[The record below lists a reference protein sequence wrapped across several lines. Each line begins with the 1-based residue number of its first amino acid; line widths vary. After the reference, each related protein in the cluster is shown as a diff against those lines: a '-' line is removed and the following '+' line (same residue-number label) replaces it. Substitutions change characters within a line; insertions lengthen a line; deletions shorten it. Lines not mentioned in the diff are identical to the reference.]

1 MALLHPPAA
10 HNEKWLCH
18 AFSSVEAL
26 EGYMTEHFLSAE
38 PTHSR
43 WNRALPP
50 RLTIAPGD
58 TVHFEC
64 VDSTGAQV
72 RPGMTVEQ
80 YVRIDRGRIH
90 ALTGP
95 VAVQGAEP
103 GDVLQIDILE
113 VKHKGCGWSSVIG
126 GLGFLKERFA
136 EPFLFHWKLEGEVS
150 KSMAPAIVPLRP
162 FCGVM
167 GVAPAEDGE
176 LRTRQPGI
184 FGGNM
189 DVRELCDGATLYLP
203 VFNKGAL
210 FSAGDAHAAQGD
222 GEVCIN
228 GIECPADAA
237 LRFHLHKQRRLAGP
251 MVESAPVRPQDALDE
266 AWIVVESG
274 TDGSAAARAA
284 TSRMIDL
291 LVERWGF
298 SDVHA
303 YLLCS
308 VAMHLRLSQV
318 VNEPMITVSA
328 SIAKHVLPSRKL
340 F

>member
-1 MALLHPPAA
+1 MA
-10 HNEKWLCH
+10 
-18 AFSSVEAL
+18 
-26 EGYMTEHFLSAE
+26 EHSIFAE

-58 TVHFEC
+58 SVHFEC
-64 VDSTGAQV
+64 VDATGAQV

-80 YVRIDRGRIH
+80 YLTIDRGRIH
-90 ALTGP
+90 SLTGP
-95 VAVQGAEP
+95 VAIRGAEP
-103 GDVLQIDILE
+103 GDVLQVDVLE
-113 VKHKGCGWSSVIG
+113 VKHKGWGWSSVIG

-136 EPFLFHWKLEGEVS
+136 EPFLFHWNLEGEVTNS
-150 KSMAPAIVPLRP
+150 LAPALVRLRP

-167 GVAPAEDGE
+167 GVATAEEGE
-176 LRTRQPGI
+176 FRTRPPGI

-189 DVRELCDGATLYLP
+189 DVRELCSGATLYLP
-203 VFNKGAL
+203 VFNDGAL
-210 FSAGDAHAAQGD
+210 FSVGDGHAAQGD

-228 GIECPADAA
+228 GIECPVDAT
-237 LRFHLHKQRRLAGP
+237 LRFQLHKQRRLAGP
-251 MVESAPVRPQDALDE
+251 MIESAPARMQDALDE
-266 AWIVVESG
+266 AWIVVESAS
-274 TDGSAAARAA
+274 DGIGAARAA
-284 TSRMIDL
+284 TSRMVDV
-291 LVERWGF
+291 LVDRWGF
-298 SDVHA
+298 CAVHA

-328 SIAKHVLPSRKL
+328 SIAKRVLPARKM